1 MKLLLAKIY
10 WIWFFFGSNIARASI
25 IPEISGGNY
34 EDTHLEGDS
43 KRNINDGEAGT
54 LTLNVMKE
62 SIPNQYII
70 IFKKNVKPHEIQ
82 THFRQL
88 EIISK
93 LQHKFDE
100 MNVFNIE
107 QFQLGKEAPGHIKD
121 NQISPLL
128 KGYFLKSG
136 ITLDLF
142 FLDYLKTVGIIETIE
157 TNSVIHLNEQ
167 NIQKDTSW
175 GLTRISKRDRV
186 RIGEEQNYLYD
197 AQSLNTSSIV
207 NSYILDTGI
216 NIDHEQF
223 EGRSS
228 WGITVPTN
236 DNEFDNN
243 GHGTHCAGVIGS
255 KDYGVAKGTRLIAV
269 KILRSN
275 GDGEMSDLIKGIEY
289 VVNDHIK
296 NLSQNTTNTT
306 FKGSVINL
314 SIGAGKSPALSL
326 VIKAATKYGVHFA
339 VAAGNEQDNAC
350 YLSPSDSE
358 DVITVGATGFSD
370 QMAFFSNY
378 GPCVNIFAPGM
389 NIMSTFIGPNN
400 NETLSLTGTS
410 MAAPHVAGLI
420 AYFLSLQPE
429 ITSQYNTKEKLISP
443 EILRDKI
450 YSFAT
455 KDVIYDV
462 PELTPNLLI
471 FNGRG
476 KNLTDFWA

>member
-1 MKLLLAKIY
+1 MKIFLAKVY
-10 WIWFFFGSNIARASI
+10 LIWLFFGINIVRASI
-25 IPEISGGNY
+25 IPEISGEAY
-34 EDTHLEGDS
+34 ETTVQEGDHKVDIYDTHVE
-43 KRNINDGEAGT
+43 T
-54 LTLNVMKE
+54 LTVNTMKE
-62 SIPNQYII
+62 HIPNQYII
-70 IFKKNVKPHEIQ
+70 MFKKNVKSYEIR
-82 THFRQL
+82 THFRHL
-88 EIISK
+88 ES
-93 LQHKFDE
+93 LSNLHNMF
-100 MNVFNIE
+100 NHLSSFNIE
-107 QFQLGKEAPGHIKD
+107 QFQIGRGATGYIEEEQNSI
-121 NQISPLL
+121 LL
-128 KGYFLKSG
+128 NGYFLKVDISLG
-136 ITLDLF
+136 LF
-142 FLDYLKTVGIIETIE
+142 LLDYLKKTNIIETIE
-157 TNSVIHLNEQ
+157 TNSKIHLNEQ
-167 NIQKDTSW
+167 KIQKGTSW
-175 GLTRISKRDRV
+175 GLARISKRNRV
-186 RIGEEQNYLYD
+186 RIGEELDYLFD
-197 AQSLNTSSIV
+197 TESLNYNSTV

-216 NIDHEQF
+216 NIHHQQF

-236 DNEFDNN
+236 DNEYDNN

-255 KDYGVAKGTRLIAV
+255 KDYGVAKNTRLIAV

-289 VVNDHIK
+289 VVDDHIK

-314 SIGAGKSPALSL
+314 SIGAGKSPALSS
-326 VIKAATKYGVHFA
+326 VIKAATGYGVHFA

-350 YLSPSDSE
+350 YSSPSDSE

-378 GPCVNIFAPGM
+378 GSCVNIFAPGM

-410 MAAPHVAGLI
+410 MAAPHVAGLL

-429 ITSQYNTKEKLISP
+429 IDSQYNIKKKLISP
-443 EILRDKI
+443 ESLREKI
-450 YSFAT
+450 SAFAT

-462 PELTPNLLI
+462 PELTPNLII

-476 KNLTDFWA
+476 GNLTDFWR